1 MDQVLMMVLD
11 KFHGSCLS
19 MSVLA
24 VDIWSLGVVFH
35 VFLCGSL
42 PFNGPDLLTLFKKV
56 LEVDY

>member
-1 MDQVLMMVLD
+1 MMVLD